1 VDDLGHFGEPSI
13 VTFSSILGGAVTG
26 APGEAGLTAMS
37 AGVASTERAGPGCLN
52 SAPRNLSGF
61 LPGYADCGASRF

>member
-1 VDDLGHFGEPSI
+1 MILSFVSGGVVYVDDLGHFGEPSI

-52 SAPRNLSGF
+52 SARGI
-61 LPGYADCGASRF
+61 